1 MKHELCFKKTVSGN
15 MDEVLEKVTMALKE
29 QGFGILT
36 RIDFD
41 QKIKEKLGKDVP
53 QTVIL
58 GACNPKLA
66 YEAFQRNTDV
76 ASLLPCNAVVRALG
90 EGRISVELVKPSS
103 LMEVLGD
110 QTLVTLAAS
119 ADDLLKIAIDR
130 I

>member
-1 MKHELCFKKTVSGN
+1 MTK
-15 MDEVLEKVTMALKE
+15 ALKD

-41 QKIKEKLGKDVP
+41 QKIKEKLGKEVP

-66 YEAFQRNTDV
+66 YEAFQKNTDV
-76 ASLLPCNAVVRALG
+76 ASLLPCNAIIREIGHAQF
-90 EGRISVELVKPSS
+90 SVELVKPSS
-103 LMEVLGD
+103 LMKVLND
-110 QTLVTLAAS
+110 QELVTLASS
-119 ADDLLKIAIDR
+119 ADDLLKAAIDQ